1 MPLNLS
7 SGEMRSFVDFIEG
20 NVGEP
25 PPHGAGEWRSR
36 VCLEG
41 PHTPRWRSPII
52 SRASFAGML
61 PR

>member
-36 VCLEG
+36 VCPEG
-41 PHTPRWRSPII
+41 PALALAHRFTRLVCGDA
-52 SRASFAGML
+52 ASIM
-61 PR
+61 

>member
-25 PPHGAGEWRSR
+25 PPPTERASGGAAFVWKA
-36 VCLEG
+36 
-41 PHTPRWRSPII
+41 PRWRSPIV

-61 PR
+61 PG